1 LVGQRIGLL
10 LAGAFPAVLSNMVVG
25 QNGFLTAAL
34 IGGTV
39 GWVQRRPVLAGICL
53 GLLTYKPH
61 FGVLFPFVLIA
72 GGRWLVCI
80 TAAAVATALAIGSW
94 LAFGAASWQAFFH
107 WLPVAS
113 QAFLSEGQADWSKL
127 QSLFGLVRI
136 LGGTETLA
144 WGLQA
149 ALAVV
154 TGAGLCVLW
163 RMPVSIQMKAAALA
177 TGCLLAT
184 PYLYLYDMVV
194 LAVPVALLT
203 RTALATGW
211 RNAEKYGLAIAA
223 VLLVAFPVLK
233 APVGLV
239 AIGIVMALILARAL
253 RPGSEASQARRE
265 LPALVPGA

>member
-1 LVGQRIGLL
+1 
-10 LAGAFPAVLSNMVVG
+10 
-25 QNGFLTAAL
+25 
-34 IGGTV
+34 
-39 GWVQRRPVLAGICL
+39 
-53 GLLTYKPH
+53 
-61 FGVLFPFVLIA
+61 
-72 GGRWLVCI
+72 
-80 TAAAVATALAIGSW
+80 
-94 LAFGAASWQAFFH
+94 
-107 WLPVAS
+107 
-113 QAFLSEGQADWSKL
+113 
-127 QSLFGLVRI
+127 
-136 LGGTETLA
+136 
-144 WGLQA
+144 
-149 ALAVV
+149 
-154 TGAGLCVLW
+154 
-163 RMPVSIQMKAAALA
+163 MKAAALA